1 MRKIGA
7 VLASASLAMGLIFLG
22 SYIGG
27 TNAMMRKA
35 KALTKPNIILVLT
48 DDQDLRSL
56 AHMPRVKAKLV
67 DRGTTFENGLVTD
80 ALCCPSRASILRG
93 QYPHNHGVEGNI
105 EPSGHD
111 AFRDLGEEDS
121 TIATWLHDQGGYRTA
136 LIGKYMNAYDQLY
149 IPPGWDYWFA
159 THGSAKYRNYNDNG
173 TLVDYPN
180 YTPSTDRLAKK
191 AYAYLERTKDDPRPF
206 FLYLSTEDP
215 HSPATPPARYKGTF
229 SDEPLPKPPSFNE
242 RDVSDKPSWVRQ
254 HPLLSDAKVDGMKSH
269 YRERLE
275 SLQAVDEM
283 VSNLVDTLKAQ
294 GKMRNT
300 YIVFTSDNGYH
311 IGQHRLGTS
320 KMTAYEEDIR
330 VPYVVR
336 GPGVPAGRTLDHM
349 VLNNDLAP
357 TFAQLGGVSTPSFV
371 DGRSLVPL
379 LGSAPP
385 PVSEWRD
392 QFLVEQHSLRAKEP
406 PPYKALRTRY
416 RTYVRYSDGER
427 ELYNLSKDPY
437 ELNSRH
443 RTADSALLS
452 SLNTRLSTLNTC
464 VGDSCQTAEG
474 R

>member
-1 MRKIGA
+1 M
-7 VLASASLAMGLIFLG
+7 
-22 SYIGG
+22 
-27 TNAMMRKA
+27 T
-35 KALTKPNIILVLT
+35 
-48 DDQDLRSL
+48 
-56 AHMPRVKAKLV
+56 
-67 DRGTTFENGLVTD
+67 
-80 ALCCPSRASILRG
+80 
-93 QYPHNHGVEGNI
+93 
-105 EPSGHD
+105 
-111 AFRDLGEEDS
+111 
-121 TIATWLHDQGGYRTA
+121 
-136 LIGKYMNAYDQLY
+136 
-149 IPPGWDYWFA
+149 
-159 THGSAKYRNYNDNG
+159 
-173 TLVDYPN
+173 
-180 YTPSTDRLAKK
+180 
-191 AYAYLERTKDDPRPF
+191 
-206 FLYLSTEDP
+206 
-215 HSPATPPARYKGTF
+215 
-229 SDEPLPKPPSFNE
+229 
-242 RDVSDKPSWVRQ
+242 
-254 HPLLSDAKVDGMKSH
+254 SH

-283 VSNLVDTLKAQ
+283 VANLVDTLKAQ
-294 GKMRNT
+294 GRMSNT

-336 GPGVPAGRTLDHM
+336 GPGVPVGRTVDHM

-357 TFAQLGGVSTPSFV
+357 TFAQLGGVSAPSFV

-392 QFLVEQHSLRAKEP
+392 QFLVEHHSVRAKEP

-437 ELNSRH
+437 ELNSWH